1 MTTARMIIH
10 LPCGWKYDRHKNK
23 STSKTT
29 LPVTIIMLKAI
40 MWPGRFKLIGMRF
53 SPGRFHFATTVDNID
68 LTYQNRKLPS
78 NKLSHTPNNATPLL
92 VNLHPATDLEEEEEK
107 ENNNDDDDDDDK
119 DEKNIYTQLLI
130 FLSTKHGR
138 DSLTSRKIVLLSFS
152 FRCFQAPEL
161 INSPSI
167 VAIYLQ
173 NRRLARAW
181 RPTDLKRLI

>member
-1 MTTARMIIH
+1 
-10 LPCGWKYDRHKNK
+10 
-23 STSKTT
+23 
-29 LPVTIIMLKAI
+29 

-92 VNLHPATDLEEEEEK
+92 VNLHPATD
-107 ENNNDDDDDDDK
+107 
-119 DEKNIYTQLLI
+119 LLI

>member
-1 MTTARMIIH
+1 MTDT
-10 LPCGWKYDRHKNK
+10 K
-23 STSKTT
+23 TSQRRQRQHYQMM
-29 LPVTIIMLKAI
+29 TIIMLKAI
-40 MWPGRFKLIGMRF
+40 IWPRRFKLIGMRF
-53 SPGRFHFATTVDNID
+53 SPGRIHFATTVDNID

-78 NKLSHTPNNATPLL
+78 NKLSRTPNNATPLPA
-92 VNLHPATDLEEEEEK
+92 NLHPATDLEEQEEE
-107 ENNNDDDDDDDK
+107 NDNDDDDK
-119 DEKNIYTQLLI
+119 EEEKNI
-130 FLSTKHGR
+130 TKHGR

-181 RPTDLKRLI
+181 RPTD